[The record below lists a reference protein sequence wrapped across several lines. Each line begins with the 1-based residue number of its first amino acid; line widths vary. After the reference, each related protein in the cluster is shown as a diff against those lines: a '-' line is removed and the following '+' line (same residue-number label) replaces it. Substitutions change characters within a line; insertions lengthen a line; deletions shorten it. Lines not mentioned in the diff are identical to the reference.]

1 MRSNSDKLPHVDN
14 FQVGG
19 SQTDTIYY
27 NTSGSDNRKLDIN
40 RLQAWIFDKNHV
52 IINATADPLFDRVTY
67 DNFENILGKKIEDI
81 LDTYS
86 MQTRKLW
93 QEIIDDAF
101 RMIETKRT
109 TIMNN
114 ILTYIDCKPL
124 FYGNDI
130 DDLYAVLLIIIPYE
144 VQGHNIGLFDK
155 KYITIVNGKR
165 ISHKPDI
172 DILQDFEYTMNKEKC
187 KLVRILN
194 YCTNILFENKKDT
207 IVKSRNLSVERWR
220 HINKI
225 RSFKDIKN
233 ISDQENNHIGKI
245 RLSSKIRETTEFET
259 SNRKNIKL
267 NKEIIIKVGIP
278 YELDLSRFQI
288 WIFNKQNIC
297 IYSTN
302 DNFFKEYPIEY
313 YIGKDIDSLDLY
325 DISVW
330 KWAINNALDFKR
342 VKKTILY
349 NGEVLYLEAKPLI
362 YNDSFIYGAII
373 ILIPYLTS

>member
-1 MRSNSDKLPHVDN
+1 
-14 FQVGG
+14 VGG
-19 SQTDTIYY
+19 LQTDTIYY
-27 NTSGSDNRKLDIN
+27 NTSGNGTENRKLDLN
-40 RLQAWIFDKNHV
+40 RLQTWVFDKNHI
-52 IINATADPLFDRVTY
+52 IINATADPLFDKVTY
-67 DNFENILGKKIEDI
+67 DNFDNILGKKIEDI
-81 LDTYS
+81 LDTYN
-86 MQTRKLW
+86 MQTRKIW

-130 DDLYAVLLIIIPYE
+130 YDLYSVLLIIIPYE

-155 KYITIVNGKR
+155 KYITIKNGKR
-165 ISHKPDI
+165 VSHKPDI
-172 DILQDFEYTMNKEKC
+172 DILQDFEYTISKDKC
-187 KLVRILN
+187 KLIRILN

-220 HINKI
+220 HISKI

-233 ISDQENNHIGKI
+233 SCDQEDHHIGKI
-245 RLSSKIRETTEFET
+245 RLSSKIKET
-259 SNRKNIKL
+259 SEMDSSKKRNINL
-267 NKEIIIKVGIP
+267 DKEIIIKVGIP
-278 YELDLSRFQI
+278 YELDISRFQI

-325 DISVW
+325 DISIW
-330 KWAINNALDFKR
+330 KWAINNALNFRR
-342 VKKTILY
+342 VKKTIMY
-349 NGEVLYLEAKPLI
+349 KGEVLYLEAKPLI
-362 YNDSFIYGAII
+362 YNDSFVYGAII